1 MTFEEFTAEL
11 EKLSLDKE
19 FEDKFCDM
27 LEKIEKKIEKHKT
40 GHFKFDDEAKA
51 MVHELAEMIRK
62 RPAAIPYTQHRMQ
75 SKRLYL
81 EAVADK
87 EPELIYLDMLV
98 KVAEAPT
105 RYHLAGTIL
114 TLIPIIDDKLSK
126 GE

>member
-11 EKLSLDKE
+11 EKLSLGE
-19 FEDKFCDM
+19 ELEDKFYDM
-27 LEKIEKKIEKHKT
+27 LEKIIKKIENHKT
-40 GHFKFDDEAKA
+40 GRLKFDDEAKA

-62 RPAAIPYTQHRMQ
+62 RPAAIPFTPERMQ
-75 SKRLYL
+75 QKQLYL
-81 EAVADK
+81 EAIADK

-105 RYHLAGTIL
+105 RYHLAGAIL